1 MSEAAAVKPPRFGYV
16 RMMSR
21 GPVTFLL
28 LALALSAC
36 GTTYSASATADADR
50 KAQAAYAEC
59 DNRLRIGALRSYRQ
73 AADCA
78 KPKVMAAY
86 QENGFPF
93 MDLIEFDQNM
103 RTIGAERIDTGF
115 ASADD
120 VNRDLAELDRRVVTE
135 RDRRLASQRATG
147 GTGAYLPLDRLLVG
161 LDSLTAR
168 RLPRPGETCFTVG
181 SFKRCD

>member
-1 MSEAAAVKPPRFGYV
+1 MSKTAA
-16 RMMSR
+16 
-21 GPVTFLL
+21 TFLL
-28 LALALSAC
+28 LGLMLGGC
-36 GTTYSASATADADR
+36 GTTYSAQATADADR

-93 MDLIEFDQNM
+93 MDLIEFDQAV
-103 RTIGAERIDTGF
+103 RAAGAERIDTGF
-115 ASADD
+115 ASPAD
-120 VNRDLAELDRRVVTE
+120 VKRELVEFDRRVVAE
-135 RDRRLASQRATG
+135 RDRRLGSQRATA
-147 GTGAYLPLDRLLVG
+147 GTGSYVPLNSLLVG

-168 RLPRPGETCFTVG
+168 ALPRAGDTCFTVG